1 MKKSISII
9 LGLFFTGIFL
19 FSCEKRIIESPQ
31 FDVQTDSTSYKKGNA
46 VIFNFK
52 GNAHNIVFWSGEK
65 GRNYAYKDRT
75 VEQGVLQTVQFTSLA
90 GAGTQNSNLAVMVSS
105 DFNGTYDTTNI
116 VKATWTDI
124 TSRAVLSS
132 NATSG
137 AGTSISS
144 GAVDITDLGSAD
156 NKPVYF
162 AFRYLSPSN
171 TLKPRQWTIS
181 AFTVVNKLADGTAN
195 TVVANLANAGFQ
207 GINVQNPAYQW
218 AFTPTVLNPTSM
230 TIIPGGIGAPVND
243 DWAISVPIKLNTVSL
258 VDYGLPVISIT
269 TLSPPTSYSYLFAV
283 AGTYKVTFYA
293 FNEDLNDT
301 KDIVKELTI
310 TIRP

>member
-1 MKKSISII
+1 MKKSIIII
-9 LGLFFTGIFL
+9 LGLFFMGIFL
-19 FSCEKRIIESPQ
+19 FSCEKRIIESTQ
-31 FDVQTDSTSYKKGNA
+31 FDVQTDSISYKKGQP

-65 GRNYAYKDRT
+65 GHIFANRNRT
-75 VEQGVLQTVQFTSLA
+75 IEQGVLQTVQFTSLA

-105 DFNGTYDTTNI
+105 DFSGTYDTTNI

-132 NATSG
+132 TATSG

-144 GAVDITDLGSAD
+144 GAVNITDLGNVN

-162 AFRYLSPSN
+162 AFHYISQFN
-171 TLKPRQWTIS
+171 TLIPRQWTIS
-181 AFTVVNKLADGTAN
+181 AFTVVNTLADGTAN

-207 GINVQNPAYQW
+207 GINVRDLTHQW
-218 AFTPTVLNPTSM
+218 AFTPNILNPTSM
-230 TIIPGGIGAPVND
+230 TIVPAGAGAPIND
-243 DWAISVPIKLNTVSL
+243 DWAISVPVKLNTVSL
-258 VDYGLPVISIT
+258 ADYGVPVISIT
-269 TLSPPTSYSYLFAV
+269 TLSPPTSYSYLFTV

-301 KDIVKELTI
+301 IGIVKELTI

>member
-1 MKKSISII
+1 MKKSIIII
-9 LGLFFTGIFL
+9 LGLFFMGIFL
-19 FSCEKRIIESPQ
+19 FSCEERILETAQ
-31 FDVQTDSTSYKKGNA
+31 FDVQTDSTSYKKGKA

-65 GRNYAYKDRT
+65 GHNYTYKNRT

-90 GAGTQNSNLAVMVSS
+90 GAGTQNSNLAVMISS

-137 AGTSISS
+137 AGASTSS
-144 GAVDITDLGSAD
+144 GAVNITDLGSAD

-162 AFRYLSPSN
+162 AFHYVSPSN
-171 TLKPRQWTIS
+171 TLIPRQWTIS
-181 AFTVVNKLADGTAN
+181 AFTVVNTLADGTAN
-195 TVVANLANAGFQ
+195 TVAANLANAGFQ
-207 GINVQNPAYQW
+207 GINVRDPTHQW

-230 TIIPGGIGAPVND
+230 TIIPGGVGAPVND
-243 DWAISVPIKLNTVSL
+243 DWAISVPLKLNTVSL
-258 VDYGLPVISIT
+258 VDYGVPVISIT
-269 TLSPPTSYSYLFAV
+269 TLSPPTSYSYLFTV

-301 KDIVKELTI
+301 NGIVKELTI

>member
-1 MKKSISII
+1 MKKSLNIK
-9 LGLFFTGIFL
+9 LGLVFLGIFL
-19 FSCEKRIIESPQ
+19 ISCEKQRINTPQ
-31 FDVQTDSTSYKKGNA
+31 LDIQTDAATYKVGQEVIFKFIGNA
-46 VIFNFK
+46 V
-52 GNAHNIVFWSGEK
+52 NIVFWSGEK
-65 GRNYAYKDRT
+65 GHIYANRDRT

-90 GAGTQNSNLAVMVSS
+90 GAGTQNNNLSVMVST

-116 VKATWTDI
+116 AKATWSDI

-137 AGTSISS
+137 AGASTSS
-144 GAVDITDLGSAD
+144 GAVNITDFGNVN

-162 AFRYLSPSN
+162 AYHYVAPSN

-181 AFTVVNKLADGTAN
+181 TFTVVNTLADGTVN
-195 TVVANLANAGFQ
+195 NVVANLANAGFQ
-207 GINVQNPAYQW
+207 GINVRDTAYQW

-230 TIIPGGIGAPVND
+230 TIIPGNVGAPANE
-243 DWAISVPIKLNTVSL
+243 DWAISVPVKLNTVSL
-258 VDYGLPVISIT
+258 VDYGVPVISIT
-269 TLSPPTSYSYLFAV
+269 TLSPPTSYTYKFTV

-301 KDIVKELTI
+301 KGIVKELTI
-310 TIRP
+310 NVTP